1 MVGNPGRPLDSPWIA
16 RDGLVSRQA
25 SLDPALP
32 FLQAPAPCPE
42 GATRIAGRASA
53 MFGQLDKAS
62 RATLLAFAGH
72 PQLDQV
78 DMTEV

>member
-1 MVGNPGRPLDSPWIA
+1 MTRHCL
-16 RDGLVSRQA
+16 
-25 SLDPALP
+25 
-32 FLQAPAPCPE
+32 LQAPAPCPE

-53 MFGQLDKAS
+53 MFGHLDKVS

-78 DMTEV
+78 EIAEISPHP